1 MIDNLVILLMGIA
14 VVFVA
19 VRAVRMERGER
30 AAVQA
35 VTRYRR
41 D

>member
-1 MIDNLVILLMGIA
+1 MIDNLIILLMGIA

-19 VRAVRMERGER
+19 FRAVRMERGER
-30 AAVQA
+30 AADRAATQ
-35 VTRYRR
+35 YRR

>member
-14 VVFVA
+14 LLFIA

-30 AAVQA
+30 APDKT
-35 VTRYRR
+35 VTRRR
-41 D
+41 RN

>member
-1 MIDNLVILLMGIA
+1 MIDNLTILLTGIA

-19 VRAVRMERGER
+19 FRAVWMERRER
-30 AAVQA
+30 APDKAA
-35 VTRYRR
+35 ARHRR